1 MTQDFDVCIRGAGIV
16 GKTLALTL
24 ARERLRVALVQEPPR
39 ANEDVRAYALNVPSR
54 QLLQSLRCW
63 PAAAVTP
70 VHSMQIWGDGSGM
83 LSFEADAVSQDGL
96 PADALAWIV
105 DVPALEEVLTR
116 AVEFQ
121 PAIEWVPAPV
131 PAALTAICEGKHSQA
146 RQALGVEFQT
156 TDYPQ
161 HAIATRLRSSV
172 VHGGVARQWFTGS
185 DILALL
191 PLGGAQGQDFAV
203 VWSTEPAHAKQL
215 LGLDDAAFVAQLQAL
230 VRQHAPVHS
239 AAPAQ
244 DLQADEAMDDAPEE
258 AFTLMAPRAAWPLRL
273 SQAQH
278 WVGSMPGDACVPGG
292 PAQSVQSWA
301 LLGDAAHTVHPLA
314 GSGLNLGLGDVQAL
328 AQLISE
334 RPTWRSV
341 GDLKL
346 LRAYARARKSA
357 LQPFVAATDG
367 LQQLF
372 ARREDVVG
380 LARNLGMNAFA
391 RSTLLKRWL
400 AQQAMGSR

>member
-39 ANEDVRAYALNVPSR
+39 ANEDVRAYALNQSSR

-70 VHSMQIWGDGSGM
+70 VQSMQIWGDGDGM
-83 LSFEADAVSQDGL
+83 LSFDAQAVAEEGL
-96 PADALAWIV
+96 TADALAWIV
-105 DVPALEEVLTR
+105 DVPALEDVLTR

-121 PAIEWVPAPV
+121 PAIEWVSAPV
-131 PAALTAICEGKHSQA
+131 PAALTAICEGKHSQT
-146 RQALGVEFQT
+146 RQALGVEFQS

-161 HAIATRLRSSV
+161 HAIATRLRSNV

-215 LGLDDAAFVAQLQAL
+215 LSLDDAAFVGQLQAL
-230 VRQHAPVHS
+230 VQQHSPAPL
-239 AAPAQ
+239 AADAQ
-244 DLQADEAMDDAPEE
+244 AVAEPVQEE
-258 AFTLMAPRAAWPLRL
+258 SFTLIAARAAWPLRL
-273 SQAQH
+273 SHAQQ
-278 WVGSMPGDACVPGG
+278 WVGSMPADA
-292 PAQSVQSWA
+292 AQPQSAGQSWA

-328 AQLISE
+328 ALLISE
-334 RPTWRSV
+334 RPSWRSV

-357 LQPFVAATDG
+357 LLPFVAATDG

-372 ARREDVVG
+372 GRREDVVG
-380 LARNLGMNAFA
+380 MARNLGMNAFA
-391 RSTLLKRWL
+391 RSAVLKRWL
-400 AQQAMGSR
+400 AQHAMGNR